1 MKTLE
6 IETDLVVLNDF
17 FVCFISKTTIS
28 DGQVLT

>member
-6 IETDLVVLNDF
+6 IETDRVVLNYF